1 MKPPMHGS
9 THSVSPPERDDA
21 LAAIYREH
29 FDFVW
34 RSLLRLGM
42 SKAAAEDAAQDV
54 FLVVRRRLADFDT
67 RRAIRPWLFG
77 IARRVASE
85 HRRRSGRAE
94 RRLELLPPP
103 EAAPGPDD
111 RVSAVEANELVR
123 RFLAELD
130 DVTRM
135 IFVLSDLEGMS
146 GTDISH
152 ALGINRNTI
161 YSRLRKTR
169 QRFEAKVRMETG
181 DNEVTS

>member
-1 MKPPMHGS
+1 MNEPKPMM
-9 THSVSPPERDDA
+9 PEPADDA
-21 LAAIYREH
+21 VLEAVYREH

-42 SKAAAEDAAQDV
+42 TRATAEDAAQDV
-54 FLVVRRRLADFDT
+54 FLVVRRRLSDFDP
-67 RRAIRPWLFG
+67 RRAMRPWLFG

-85 HRRRSGRAE
+85 HRRSRGRAE

-103 EAAPGPDD
+103 PVEPGPEDQ
-111 RVSAVEANELVR
+111 VSAVEAGELVR

-130 DVTRM
+130 EETRM

-146 GTDISH
+146 GTDISE
-152 ALGINRNTI
+152 ALGMNRNTV

-169 QRFEAKVRMETG
+169 QRFERRVQVEMGE
-181 DNEVTS
+181 EVTS

>member
-1 MKPPMHGS
+1 MNES
-9 THSVSPPERDDA
+9 THTVPQPADDDA
-21 LAAIYREH
+21 LAAVYREH

-42 SKAAAEDAAQDV
+42 SRAAAEDAAQDV
-54 FLVVRRRLADFDT
+54 FLVVRRRLSDFDT
-67 RRAIRPWLFG
+67 RRAMRPWLFG

-85 HRRRSGRAE
+85 HRRSSGRAE

-103 EAAPGPDD
+103 EVAPGPED
-111 RVSAVEANELVR
+111 RVSAVEASELVR

-130 DVTRM
+130 DETRM

-146 GTDISH
+146 GTDISQ
-152 ALGINRNTI
+152 ALGINRNTV

-169 QRFEAKVRMETG
+169 QRFERRIQSMVG
-181 DNEVTS
+181 DEVTS

>member
-1 MKPPMHGS
+1 MKRS
-9 THSVSPPERDDA
+9 THSVPQPAPADA
-21 LAAIYREH
+21 LGVVYREQ

-54 FLVVRRRLADFDT
+54 FLVVRRRLVDFDPS
-67 RRAIRPWLFG
+67 RSIRPWLFG

-85 HRRRSGRAE
+85 HRRSSGRAE

-103 EAAPGPDD
+103 VAEPGPDD

-123 RFLAELD
+123 RFLADLD
-130 DVTRM
+130 DTARM

-146 GTDISH
+146 GTDISQ
-152 ALGINRNTI
+152 ALGINRNTV

-169 QRFEAKVRMETG
+169 QRFEAKIRDELG
-181 DNEVTS
+181 ENEVTS

>member
-1 MKPPMHGS
+1 MKTS
-9 THSVSPPERDDA
+9 THSVPQSDRADA
-21 LAAIYREH
+21 LETVYRAH

-42 SKAAAEDAAQDV
+42 SKAGAEDAAQDV
-54 FLVVRRRLADFDT
+54 FLVVRRRLADFDPN
-67 RRAIRPWLFG
+67 RAMRPWLFG

-103 EAAPGPDD
+103 ADEPGPED

-123 RFLAELD
+123 RFLTELD
-130 DVTRM
+130 DVSRM

-146 GTDISH
+146 GTDISQ

-169 QRFEAKVRMETG
+169 KRFEAKVRMETG
-181 DNEVTS
+181 ENEVTS